1 MIETNNYEGKIEI
14 FAKKNML
21 KGKDI
26 FIESEIT
33 ASEREIQKII
43 RDTAR
48 EERLKGSN
56 VKIKFLKLGRV

>member
-1 MIETNNYEGKIEI
+1 
-14 FAKKNML
+14 ML

-33 ASEREIQKII
+33 ASEQEIQKII

-48 EERLKGSN
+48 EERLKGAN

>member
-1 MIETNNYEGKIEI
+1 
-14 FAKKNML
+14 ML
-21 KGKDI
+21 KEKDI
-26 FIESEIT
+26 FIESEMAT
-33 ASEREIQKII
+33 SEREIQKII